1 MKAIVAGMG
10 RISGSWLEGP
20 GTSIR
25 ADGEGASYPGERLG
39 LPASGPHSVAGYGR
53 RLGALFADWII
64 CLLIA
69 SAIARRSAFD
79 GHHPLNPGWPLAV
92 LAVEYVLL
100 LATVGSTVGMRL
112 FGIGVRRLDGR
123 RLPLLWAIV
132 RTVLLILVIPAVV
145 YDRDQRGLHD
155 KAADAV
161 AVRL

>member
-1 MKAIVAGMG
+1 MG

-20 GTSIR
+20 RTTTR
-25 ADGEGASYPGERLG
+25 ADGEAASYPGARLG
-39 LPASGPHSVAGYGR
+39 LPASGPGSVAGFGR

-64 CLLIA
+64 CLLVA
-69 SAIARRSAFD
+69 SALARQSAFD

-92 LAVEYVLL
+92 FAVEYVLL
-100 LATVGSTVGMRL
+100 LTTIGSTVGMRL

-123 RLPLLWAIV
+123 RLPLLWALV
-132 RTVLLILVIPAVV
+132 RTVLLMLVIPAVV
-145 YDRDQRGLHD
+145 YDHDQRGLHD